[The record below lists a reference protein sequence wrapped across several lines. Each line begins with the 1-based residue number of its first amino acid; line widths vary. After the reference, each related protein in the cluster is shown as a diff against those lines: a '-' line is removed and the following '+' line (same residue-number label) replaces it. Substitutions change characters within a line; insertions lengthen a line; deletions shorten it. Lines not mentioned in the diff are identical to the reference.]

1 MTKEAFE
8 EGRKIIDAIERLK
21 RSYDQIRPYLGEPT
35 ELTIRVKNN
44 KKIHKV
50 DTMFILVTDSPLFLA
65 IGSALEDMI
74 TELENQLSKLDSN
87 IEKPLE
93 PADPIERTSF
103 WSKVWK
109 R

>member
-1 MTKEAFE
+1 MTPEALN
-8 EGRKIIDAIERLK
+8 EGRKIMDAIERVK
-21 RSYDQIRPYLGEPT
+21 IAYECIRPYLREPT
-35 ELTIRVKNN
+35 ELEVHVKNY
-44 KKIHKV
+44 KKVNQV
-50 DTMFILVTDSPLFLA
+50 DEKFVIFSDSPLFLA

-74 TELENQLSKLDSN
+74 TELEKQFSELDSN
-87 IEKPLE
+87 TKEPLK